1 MEKAQHD
8 IAFGDKIPAS
18 DADPKSTG
26 MKNAI
31 IWGTLIGVLS
41 GLWIFMMYWLGYT
54 TRLNGDEI
62 STFEYS
68 SGFIPLIGLFFGV
81 RYFRNHYKNGSMNF
95 FEALVESFKILIVG
109 GVIAVAFAIIYM
121 TFISTINI
129 VDFSGRIFGALLIGV
144 LSSLVVSISLM
155 TRPRLI

>member
-1 MEKAQHD
+1 MENAQHN

-26 MKNAI
+26 MKNAV
-31 IWGTLIGVLS
+31 IWGGLIGVLS
-41 GLWIFMMYWLGYT
+41 GLWIFTTYWLGYT

-81 RYFRNHYKNGSMNF
+81 RYFRNNYKNGSMNF

-109 GVIAVAFAIIYM
+109 GVMAAVFAMIFM
-121 TFISTINI
+121 TSISAINI
-129 VDFSGRIFGALLIGV
+129 VEFSGRIFGALLIGV
-144 LSSLVVSISLM
+144 LSSLVVSLSLM
-155 TRPRLI
+155 TTPRLI